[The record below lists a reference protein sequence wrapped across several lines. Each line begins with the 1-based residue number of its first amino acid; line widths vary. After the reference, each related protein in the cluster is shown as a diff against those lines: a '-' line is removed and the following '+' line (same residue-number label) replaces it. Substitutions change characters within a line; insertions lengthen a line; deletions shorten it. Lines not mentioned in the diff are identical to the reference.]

1 MYNNFIDYDSISDKI
16 LWFDNNF
23 SLSFTV
29 KLARKDKSGN
39 RNHFH
44 KEFIYPSQYLDIDQ
58 SVALKRNY
66 DYFLTI
72 EDLKKTVYIQIRIN
86 DMIMLKMII
95 NSIISQLTDD
105 SIRVIKDNRLM
116 KKNTGQ
122 QPLVLPNL
130 VMNKWISF
138 ECIPILDYEG
148 AWSKGVR
155 ITLSDQS
162 VFIDMTIDNFM
173 GFAYV
178 IDSFNMVQQ
187 AAIMVNYLN
196 SSEIH
201 GINRMAINNDI
212 SSEQTNGFQGK
223 QRTVQSANKSF
234 FEK

>member
-29 KLARKDKSGN
+29 KLARKDKNGN
-39 RNHFH
+39 RDYFH
-44 KEFIYPSQYLDIDQ
+44 KEFIYPSQYLDTDQ
-58 SVALKRNY
+58 SVTLKRNY

-72 EDLKKTVYIQIRIN
+72 EDLRKTVYIQIRIN

-95 NSIISQLTDD
+95 NNIISQLTDD
-105 SIRVIKDNRLM
+105 SIWVIKNNKLM

-122 QPLVLPNL
+122 QPFVLPNL

-138 ECIPILDYEG
+138 ECVPILDYEG

-162 VFIDMTIDNFM
+162 VYIDMTIDNFM
-173 GFAYV
+173 GFAYI
-178 IDSFNMVQQ
+178 IDSFNMIQQ
-187 AAIMVNYLN
+187 AAIMVNYIN
-196 SSEIH
+196 SNEIH
-201 GINRMAINNDI
+201 GINRRVINNDN
-212 SSEQTNGFQGK
+212 SQELSNGFQGK
-223 QRTVQSANKSF
+223 QRTIQNANKSF
-234 FEK
+234 FDK